1 MAGVRPATLMS
12 ATDPIVQELAALK
25 NLGEKTALWLV
36 DAGVRNRSEM
46 AKLGAIEVCRRMLL
60 AGHPVSLVAAY
71 AIEGAL
77 TDTHWNQIPPQKKL
91 EVQRL
96 FAVMKRG
103 IAAGPPV
110 VKAGARAAAAAKT
123 AAAAA
128 PVAAPASASKA
139 AAPAKTAATAAAATK
154 PAASPAPAKTATAAK
169 PAASAA
175 AAKPAATAT
184 KAAAKTAAP
193 KTAAKSA
200 PAATKTAKRK

>member
-1 MAGVRPATLMS
+1 MS

-36 DAGVRNRSEM
+36 DAGVRSRSEM

-110 VKAGARAAAAAKT
+110 VKAATRAAAAK

-128 PVAAPASASKA
+128 
-139 AAPAKTAATAAAATK
+139 
-154 PAASPAPAKTATAAK
+154 
-169 PAASAA
+169 
-175 AAKPAATAT
+175 
-184 KAAAKTAAP
+184 
-193 KTAAKSA
+193 
-200 PAATKTAKRK
+200 

>member
-1 MAGVRPATLMS
+1 MS
-12 ATDPIVQELAALK
+12 TIDPVVVELAALK

-36 DAGVRNRSEM
+36 DAGVRSRSEM

-110 VKAGARAAAAAKT
+110 VKAAARNKT
-123 AAAAA
+123 
-128 PVAAPASASKA
+128 
-139 AAPAKTAATAAAATK
+139 
-154 PAASPAPAKTATAAK
+154 ASPAPAAATSTPAAPVATAASPAKKAVSSSTTATAK
-169 PAASAA
+169 PAAKS
-175 AAKPAATAT
+175 T
-184 KAAAKTAAP
+184 K
-193 KTAAKSA
+193 
-200 PAATKTAKRK
+200 R

>member
-1 MAGVRPATLMS
+1 MS
-12 ATDPIVQELAALK
+12 ATDPVVLELAALK

-36 DAGVRNRSEM
+36 DAGVRSRSEM

-110 VKAGARAAAAAKT
+110 TKASARPAAKAAAAA

-128 PVAAPASASKA
+128 GESAEPAAAE
-139 AAPAKTAATAAAATK
+139 AAPAKSASK
-154 PAASPAPAKTATAAK
+154 PAAKSPAK
-169 PAASAA
+169 PAA
-175 AAKPAATAT
+175 
-184 KAAAKTAAP
+184 
-193 KTAAKSA
+193 
-200 PAATKTAKRK
+200 KRKA

>member
-1 MAGVRPATLMS
+1 MKIPAKYWLKFFKDSAFLSVTKRPRPATLLFMS
-12 ATDPIVQELAALK
+12 APDPVVTELAALK

-36 DAGVRNRSEM
+36 DAGVRSRSEM
-46 AKLGAIEVCRRMLL
+46 AKLGAIEVCKRMLL

-110 VKAGARAAAAAKT
+110 VKAGARAAAKT
-123 AAAAA
+123 AADAAVAEAAA
-128 PVAAPASASKA
+128 KA
-139 AAPAKTAATAAAATK
+139 VPGK
-154 PAASPAPAKTATAAK
+154 ASPAP
-169 PAASAA
+169 
-175 AAKPAATAT
+175 
-184 KAAAKTAAP
+184 
-193 KTAAKSA
+193 AAKSA
-200 PAATKTAKRK
+200 PATPATPSKTAKRKV

>member
-1 MAGVRPATLMS
+1 
-12 ATDPIVQELAALK
+12 
-25 NLGEKTALWLV
+25 
-36 DAGVRNRSEM
+36 M

-110 VKAGARAAAAAKT
+110 VKAGARVAAKT
-123 AAAAA
+123 AADAAA
-128 PVAAPASASKA
+128 AVETAQ
-139 AAPAKTAATAAAATK
+139 AATAPAATPSKSK
-154 PAASPAPAKTATAAK
+154 PAPAPAK
-169 PAASAA
+169 PA
-175 AAKPAATAT
+175 
-184 KAAAKTAAP
+184 
-193 KTAAKSA
+193 
-200 PAATKTAKRK
+200 AKRKS

>member
-1 MAGVRPATLMS
+1 MS
-12 ATDPIVQELAALK
+12 ATDPVVLELAALK

-36 DAGVRNRSEM
+36 DAGVRSRSEM

-110 VKAGARAAAAAKT
+110 VKAGAR
-123 AAAAA
+123 
-128 PVAAPASASKA
+128 P
-139 AAPAKTAATAAAATK
+139 PAKTTA
-154 PAASPAPAKTATAAK
+154 PAPAPSPAPAKAEVKPVPAAAKVEVKATVPSVAKPVAKPAAK
-169 PAASAA
+169 PAGNKPASKSVAAA
-175 AAKPAATAT
+175 AAKPAPA
-184 KAAAKTAAP
+184 KPAAKAG
-193 KTAAKSA
+193 AK
-200 PAATKTAKRK
+200 PAKRKG

>member
-1 MAGVRPATLMS
+1 MS
-12 ATDPIVQELAALK
+12 AIDPVVVELAALK

-36 DAGVRNRSEM
+36 DAGVRSRSEM

-110 VKAGARAAAAAKT
+110 VKAASRAAKAAAAAAAEVT
-123 AAAAA
+123 TEAAAEAK
-128 PVAAPASASKA
+128 PPAEAKV
-139 AAPAKTAATAAAATK
+139 PAK
-154 PAASPAPAKTATAAK
+154 P
-169 PAASAA
+169 
-175 AAKPAATAT
+175 
-184 KAAAKTAAP
+184 KA
-193 KTAAKSA
+193 
-200 PAATKTAKRK
+200 

>member
-1 MAGVRPATLMS
+1 MS
-12 ATDPIVQELAALK
+12 AIDPVVTELAALK

-36 DAGVRNRSEM
+36 DAGVRSRSEM

-110 VKAGARAAAAAKT
+110 VKAAARPAAK
-123 AAAAA
+123 A
-128 PVAAPASASKA
+128 VAAPAKEEAKPDPAPGPVNA
-139 AAPAKTAATAAAATK
+139 AAPAAKAPAKTAAK
-154 PAASPAPAKTATAAK
+154 PAAK
-169 PAASAA
+169 AS
-175 AAKPAATAT
+175 
-184 KAAAKTAAP
+184 
-193 KTAAKSA
+193 KS
-200 PAATKTAKRK
+200 K

>member
-1 MAGVRPATLMS
+1 MRPRPAILLSMS
-12 ATDPIVQELAALK
+12 APDPVVTELAALK

-36 DAGVRNRSEM
+36 DAGVRSRSEM
-46 AKLGAIEVCRRMLL
+46 AKLGAIEVCKRMLL

-110 VKAGARAAAAAKT
+110 IKAGARAAAKT
-123 AAAAA
+123 AAD
-128 PVAAPASASKA
+128 
-139 AAPAKTAATAAAATK
+139 AAAAD
-154 PAASPAPAKTATAAK
+154 AAEVAKA
-169 PAASAA
+169 AA
-175 AAKPAATAT
+175 AAKPAAAKPTSS
-184 KAAAKTAAP
+184 KPAAKTP
-193 KTAAKSA
+193 DPA
-200 PAATKTAKRK
+200 PAKTAKRKA

>member
-1 MAGVRPATLMS
+1 MS
-12 ATDPIVQELAALK
+12 AIDPVVVELAALK

-36 DAGVRNRSEM
+36 DAGVRSRSEM

-110 VKAGARAAAAAKT
+110 VKAAARSAKAAAEAAAAAT
-123 AAAAA
+123 EAGAAE
-128 PVAAPASASKA
+128 A
-139 AAPAKTAATAAAATK
+139 AAPA
-154 PAASPAPAKTATAAK
+154 APAKAAK
-169 PAASAA
+169 P
-175 AAKPAATAT
+175 
-184 KAAAKTAAP
+184 KA
-193 KTAAKSA
+193 
-200 PAATKTAKRK
+200 

>member
-1 MAGVRPATLMS
+1 MS
-12 ATDPIVQELAALK
+12 APDPVVTELAALK

-36 DAGVRNRSEM
+36 DAGVRSRSEM

-110 VKAGARAAAAAKT
+110 VKAGVRAAAAKT
-123 AAAAA
+123 AADAADAAAAEAAAA
-128 PVAAPASASKA
+128 PVKPVPAASQATAKSPAKSA
-139 AAPAKTAATAAAATK
+139 AAPAKTA
-154 PAASPAPAKTATAAK
+154 
-169 PAASAA
+169 
-175 AAKPAATAT
+175 
-184 KAAAKTAAP
+184 
-193 KTAAKSA
+193 
-200 PAATKTAKRK
+200 KRKA

>member
-1 MAGVRPATLMS
+1 MS
-12 ATDPIVQELAALK
+12 AIDPVVVELAALK

-36 DAGVRNRSEM
+36 DAGVRSRSEM

-110 VKAGARAAAAAKT
+110 VKAAAR
-123 AAAAA
+123 
-128 PVAAPASASKA
+128 SAKA
-139 AAPAKTAATAAAATK
+139 AADAAEAAGAAAE
-154 PAASPAPAKTATAAK
+154 APAKAAK
-169 PAASAA
+169 P
-175 AAKPAATAT
+175 
-184 KAAAKTAAP
+184 KA
-193 KTAAKSA
+193 
-200 PAATKTAKRK
+200 

>member
-1 MAGVRPATLMS
+1 MS
-12 ATDPIVQELAALK
+12 TIDPVVVELAALK

-36 DAGVRNRSEM
+36 DAGVRSRSEM

-110 VKAGARAAAAAKT
+110 VKAAARTKAAASGPAAVV
-123 AAAAA
+123 
-128 PVAAPASASKA
+128 PAPAATVAPA
-139 AAPAKTAATAAAATK
+139 AAPAVD
-154 PAASPAPAKTATAAK
+154 PAKK
-169 PAASAA
+169 AASAQ
-175 AAKPAATAT
+175 KSPS
-184 KAAAKTAAP
+184 
-193 KTAAKSA
+193 AKSA
-200 PAATKTAKRK
+200 GKSTKG

>member
-1 MAGVRPATLMS
+1 MS
-12 ATDPIVQELAALK
+12 ATDPVVLELAALK

-36 DAGVRNRSEM
+36 DAGVRSRSEM

-110 VKAGARAAAAAKT
+110 TKASARPAAKAAAAAAAEAAESAET
-123 AAAAA
+123 AE
-128 PVAAPASASKA
+128 
-139 AAPAKTAATAAAATK
+139 AAPAKTTAAKAPAK
-154 PAASPAPAKTATAAK
+154 PAAKSAAK
-169 PAASAA
+169 PAA
-175 AAKPAATAT
+175 
-184 KAAAKTAAP
+184 
-193 KTAAKSA
+193 
-200 PAATKTAKRK
+200 KRKA

>member
-1 MAGVRPATLMS
+1 MS

-110 VKAGARAAAAAKT
+110 VKASSRAAAAA
-123 AAAAA
+123 AAAAKA
-128 PVAAPASASKA
+128 EAEAEAETEAKAGAGAGEKPVAVEAAPKAKTKAASAKA
-139 AAPAKTAATAAAATK
+139 AAP
-154 PAASPAPAKTATAAK
+154 SAK
-169 PAASAA
+169 PAA
-175 AAKPAATAT
+175 
-184 KAAAKTAAP
+184 
-193 KTAAKSA
+193 
-200 PAATKTAKRK
+200 KRG

>member
-1 MAGVRPATLMS
+1 MS
-12 ATDPIVQELAALK
+12 AIDPVVTELAALK

-36 DAGVRNRSEM
+36 DAGVRSRSEM

-110 VKAGARAAAAAKT
+110 IKAAARPAAKAAAEAPAKEEDKPAPAPEPVKATAPAAKPAAKATAKTAAKT
-123 AAAAA
+123 AA
-128 PVAAPASASKA
+128 
-139 AAPAKTAATAAAATK
+139 K
-154 PAASPAPAKTATAAK
+154 PAVK
-169 PAASAA
+169 
-175 AAKPAATAT
+175 
-184 KAAAKTAAP
+184 
-193 KTAAKSA
+193 AAKS
-200 PAATKTAKRK
+200 K

>member
-1 MAGVRPATLMS
+1 MS
-12 ATDPIVQELAALK
+12 APDPVVTELAALK

-36 DAGVRNRSEM
+36 DAGVRSRSEM
-46 AKLGAIEVCRRMLL
+46 AKLGAIEVCKRMLL

-110 VKAGARAAAAAKT
+110 VKAGARAAAKT
-123 AAAAA
+123 AADAAVAEAAA
-128 PVAAPASASKA
+128 KA
-139 AAPAKTAATAAAATK
+139 VPGK
-154 PAASPAPAKTATAAK
+154 ASPAPA
-169 PAASAA
+169 
-175 AAKPAATAT
+175 
-184 KAAAKTAAP
+184 
-193 KTAAKSA
+193 AKST
-200 PAATKTAKRK
+200 PAKSTPATPSKTAKRKV

>member
-1 MAGVRPATLMS
+1 MS
-12 ATDPIVQELAALK
+12 APDPVVTELAALK

-36 DAGVRNRSEM
+36 DAGVRSRSEM
-46 AKLGAIEVCRRMLL
+46 AKLGAIEVCKRMLL

-110 VKAGARAAAAAKT
+110 VKAGARAAAKSAADAAVAEAAAK
-123 AAAAA
+123 AV
-128 PVAAPASASKA
+128 PGK
-139 AAPAKTAATAAAATK
+139 
-154 PAASPAPAKTATAAK
+154 ASPAPAAK
-169 PAASAA
+169 STP
-175 AAKPAATAT
+175 
-184 KAAAKTAAP
+184 
-193 KTAAKSA
+193 AKSA
-200 PAATKTAKRK
+200 PATPSKTAKRKV

>member
-1 MAGVRPATLMS
+1 MS
-12 ATDPIVQELAALK
+12 ATDPVVLELAALK

-36 DAGVRNRSEM
+36 DAGVRSRSEM

-110 VKAGARAAAAAKT
+110 TKASARPAAKAAAAA
-123 AAAAA
+123 AAAASE
-128 PVAAPASASKA
+128 AAPAESETKA
-139 AAPAKTAATAAAATK
+139 DATAPA
-154 PAASPAPAKTATAAK
+154 
-169 PAASAA
+169 
-175 AAKPAATAT
+175 
-184 KAAAKTAAP
+184 
-193 KTAAKSA
+193 AAKSA
-200 PAATKTAKRK
+200 PKTPAKPAAKRKA

>member
-1 MAGVRPATLMS
+1 MS
-12 ATDPIVQELAALK
+12 APDPVVTELAALK

-36 DAGVRNRSEM
+36 DAGVRSRSEM
-46 AKLGAIEVCRRMLL
+46 AKLGAIEVCKRMLL

-110 VKAGARAAAAAKT
+110 VKAGARAAAK
-123 AAAAA
+123 
-128 PVAAPASASKA
+128 SAVD
-139 AAPAKTAATAAAATK
+139 
-154 PAASPAPAKTATAAK
+154 
-169 PAASAA
+169 AASAE
-175 AAKPAATAT
+175 
-184 KAAAKTAAP
+184 
-193 KTAAKSA
+193 AAKSA
-200 PAATKTAKRK
+200 PAEVAPAGAKSSPSKVAVPAKAAKRKA

>member
-1 MAGVRPATLMS
+1 MTKGLRPAKLKFMS
-12 ATDPIVQELAALK
+12 ATDPVVLELAALK

-36 DAGVRNRSEM
+36 DAGVRSRSEM

-110 VKAGARAAAAAKT
+110 VKAGARVAAKT
-123 AAAAA
+123 AADAAA
-128 PVAAPASASKA
+128 AAVTEAAKETA
-139 AAPAKTAATAAAATK
+139 AAKAAPAKPAAQSPAK
-154 PAASPAPAKTATAAK
+154 PATVPAK
-169 PAASAA
+169 PAA
-175 AAKPAATAT
+175 
-184 KAAAKTAAP
+184 
-193 KTAAKSA
+193 
-200 PAATKTAKRK
+200 KRKS

>member
-1 MAGVRPATLMS
+1 MTKGRRPANVKIMS
-12 ATDPIVQELAALK
+12 AIDPVVTELAALK

-36 DAGVRNRSEM
+36 DAGVRSRSEM

-110 VKAGARAAAAAKT
+110 VKAAARPAAKA

-128 PVAAPASASKA
+128 PAKEEAKPAPAPGPVKAAAPAAKPVA
-139 AAPAKTAATAAAATK
+139 KAPAKTAAK
-154 PAASPAPAKTATAAK
+154 SAAK
-169 PAASAA
+169 PAA
-175 AAKPAATAT
+175 
-184 KAAAKTAAP
+184 
-193 KTAAKSA
+193 
-200 PAATKTAKRK
+200 KTAKSK

>member
-1 MAGVRPATLMS
+1 MS
-12 ATDPIVQELAALK
+12 APDPVVTELAALK

-36 DAGVRNRSEM
+36 DAGVRSRSEM
-46 AKLGAIEVCRRMLL
+46 AKLGAIEVCKRMLL

-110 VKAGARAAAAAKT
+110 VKAGARAAAKT
-123 AAAAA
+123 AADAAVAEAAA
-128 PVAAPASASKA
+128 KA
-139 AAPAKTAATAAAATK
+139 VPGK
-154 PAASPAPAKTATAAK
+154 ASPAP
-169 PAASAA
+169 
-175 AAKPAATAT
+175 
-184 KAAAKTAAP
+184 
-193 KTAAKSA
+193 AAKSA
-200 PAATKTAKRK
+200 PATPATPSKTAKRKV

>member
-1 MAGVRPATLMS
+1 VTKGRRPANVKIMS
-12 ATDPIVQELAALK
+12 AIDPVVTELAALK

-36 DAGVRNRSEM
+36 DAGVRSRSEM

-110 VKAGARAAAAAKT
+110 IKAAARPAAKAAAEAPAKEEAKPAPAPEPVKATAPAAKPAAKATAKTAAKT
-123 AAAAA
+123 AA
-128 PVAAPASASKA
+128 
-139 AAPAKTAATAAAATK
+139 K
-154 PAASPAPAKTATAAK
+154 PAVK
-169 PAASAA
+169 
-175 AAKPAATAT
+175 
-184 KAAAKTAAP
+184 
-193 KTAAKSA
+193 AAKS
-200 PAATKTAKRK
+200 K

>member
-1 MAGVRPATLMS
+1 MS
-12 ATDPIVQELAALK
+12 APDPVVIELAALK

-36 DAGVRNRSEM
+36 DAGVRSRSEM

-110 VKAGARAAAAAKT
+110 IKAGARVAAAKSAADAAAAAALAAEAEAAAAAAAK
-123 AAAAA
+123 
-128 PVAAPASASKA
+128 PVKA
-139 AAPAKTAATAAAATK
+139 AAKTPAKTATKTASKPAVKTPAKKAAATK
-154 PAASPAPAKTATAAK
+154 PTARGK
-169 PAASAA
+169 
-175 AAKPAATAT
+175 
-184 KAAAKTAAP
+184 
-193 KTAAKSA
+193 
-200 PAATKTAKRK
+200 

>member
-1 MAGVRPATLMS
+1 MYSGQRKGCHAFPAPAGSAANPLKYWLKFFQDSAFLPVIKCRRPANSILMS
-12 ATDPIVQELAALK
+12 ATDPVVLELAALK

-36 DAGVRNRSEM
+36 DAGVRSRSEM
-46 AKLGAIEVCRRMLL
+46 AKLGAIEVCKRMLL

-110 VKAGARAAAAAKT
+110 TKAASRPAA
-123 AAAAA
+123 
-128 PVAAPASASKA
+128 KA
-139 AAPAKTAATAAAATK
+139 AAEAK
-154 PAASPAPAKTATAAK
+154 PASPDKAEEAKPAAK
-169 PAASAA
+169 PAKPA
-175 AAKPAATAT
+175 AAKPAS
-184 KAAAKTAAP
+184 KTA
-193 KTAAKSA
+193 S
-200 PAATKTAKRK
+200 KRS

>member
-1 MAGVRPATLMS
+1 MS
-12 ATDPIVQELAALK
+12 ATDPVVLELAALK

-36 DAGVRNRSEM
+36 DAGVRSRSEM

-77 TDTHWNQIPPQKKL
+77 TDTHWNQIPAQKKL

-110 VKAGARAAAAAKT
+110 VKAGARPAKT
-123 AAAAA
+123 AAAA
-128 PVAAPASASKA
+128 
-139 AAPAKTAATAAAATK
+139 
-154 PAASPAPAKTATAAK
+154 PAPEPVKEEPKAAAK
-169 PAASAA
+169 PAAKT
-175 AAKPAATAT
+175 AAKPAATA
-184 KAAAKTAAP
+184 AKT
-193 KTAAKSA
+193 
-200 PAATKTAKRK
+200 PAKTAKRKA

>member
-1 MAGVRPATLMS
+1 MS
-12 ATDPIVQELAALK
+12 APDPVVLELAALK

-36 DAGVRNRSEM
+36 DAGVRSRSEM

-110 VKAGARAAAAAKT
+110 VKAGARPAAKAAAPVPVPAKEEPKPVPAPAPKVEVKAVTAVKTTPKPVAKPAPAKPAAAKT
-123 AAAAA
+123 A
-128 PVAAPASASKA
+128 V
-139 AAPAKTAATAAAATK
+139 
-154 PAASPAPAKTATAAK
+154 
-169 PAASAA
+169 
-175 AAKPAATAT
+175 
-184 KAAAKTAAP
+184 KAAAKTA
-193 KTAAKSA
+193 
-200 PAATKTAKRK
+200 KRKA

>member
-1 MAGVRPATLMS
+1 MTKGRRPAKLKFMS
-12 ATDPIVQELAALK
+12 ATDPVVLELAALK

-36 DAGVRNRSEM
+36 DAGVRSRSEM

-110 VKAGARAAAAAKT
+110 VKAVARAAAKT
-123 AAAAA
+123 AADEAAA
-128 PVAAPASASKA
+128 LETAK
-139 AAPAKTAATAAAATK
+139 AAPAKAATPSKSK
-154 PAASPAPAKTATAAK
+154 PAPAPAK
-169 PAASAA
+169 PA
-175 AAKPAATAT
+175 
-184 KAAAKTAAP
+184 
-193 KTAAKSA
+193 
-200 PAATKTAKRK
+200 AKRKS

>member
-1 MAGVRPATLMS
+1 MS
-12 ATDPIVQELAALK
+12 ATDPVVTELAALK

-36 DAGVRNRSEM
+36 DAGVRSRSEM

-110 VKAGARAAAAAKT
+110 AKAGSRPAAKT

-128 PVAAPASASKA
+128 PAEEP
-139 AAPAKTAATAAAATK
+139 AAPAKTKTAAAASKTT
-154 PAASPAPAKTATAAK
+154 AKSSTT
-169 PAASAA
+169 AA
-175 AAKPAATAT
+175 AAKPAA
-184 KAAAKTAAP
+184 
-193 KTAAKSA
+193 KTAAK
-200 PAATKTAKRK
+200 RKA

>member
-1 MAGVRPATLMS
+1 MS
-12 ATDPIVQELAALK
+12 APDPVVTELAALK

-36 DAGVRNRSEM
+36 DAGVRSRSEM
-46 AKLGAIEVCRRMLL
+46 AKLGAIEVCKRMLL

-110 VKAGARAAAAAKT
+110 VKAGARAAAK
-123 AAAAA
+123 
-128 PVAAPASASKA
+128 SAVD
-139 AAPAKTAATAAAATK
+139 
-154 PAASPAPAKTATAAK
+154 
-169 PAASAA
+169 AASAE
-175 AAKPAATAT
+175 
-184 KAAAKTAAP
+184 
-193 KTAAKSA
+193 AAKSA
-200 PAATKTAKRK
+200 PAEVAPAVAKSSPSKVAVPAKAAKRKA

>member
-1 MAGVRPATLMS
+1 MS

-36 DAGVRNRSEM
+36 DAGVRSRSEM

-110 VKAGARAAAAAKT
+110 VKAGARAAAAKT

-128 PVAAPASASKA
+128 PAPAAVEPAPKAAAASSSKSKA
-139 AAPAKTAATAAAATK
+139 AAPAA
-154 PAASPAPAKTATAAK
+154 AAK
-169 PAASAA
+169 PAAAPKAASA

-184 KAAAKTAAP
+184 KPATKTAAPKAAAKTAAAAP
-193 KTAAKSA
+193 KTTTAKS
-200 PAATKTAKRK
+200 KK

>member
-1 MAGVRPATLMS
+1 MS
-12 ATDPIVQELAALK
+12 TIDPVVVELAALK

-36 DAGVRNRSEM
+36 DAGVRSRSEM

-110 VKAGARAAAAAKT
+110 VKAAARNKT
-123 AAAAA
+123 
-128 PVAAPASASKA
+128 
-139 AAPAKTAATAAAATK
+139 
-154 PAASPAPAKTATAAK
+154 ASPAPAAAASTPAAPVATAASPAKKAVSSSTTATAK
-169 PAASAA
+169 PAAKS
-175 AAKPAATAT
+175 T
-184 KAAAKTAAP
+184 K
-193 KTAAKSA
+193 
-200 PAATKTAKRK
+200 R

>member
-1 MAGVRPATLMS
+1 MS
-12 ATDPIVQELAALK
+12 ATDPVVLELAALK

-36 DAGVRNRSEM
+36 DAGVRSRSEM

-77 TDTHWNQIPPQKKL
+77 TDTHWNQIPAQKKL

-110 VKAGARAAAAAKT
+110 VKAGARPAKT
-123 AAAAA
+123 AAAA
-128 PVAAPASASKA
+128 
-139 AAPAKTAATAAAATK
+139 
-154 PAASPAPAKTATAAK
+154 PAPEPVKEEPKAAAK
-169 PAASAA
+169 PAAKT

-184 KAAAKTAAP
+184 KTAAAKT
-193 KTAAKSA
+193 
-200 PAATKTAKRK
+200 PAKTAKRKA

>member
-1 MAGVRPATLMS
+1 MS
-12 ATDPIVQELAALK
+12 TIDPVVVELAALK

-36 DAGVRNRSEM
+36 DAGVRSRSEM

-110 VKAGARAAAAAKT
+110 VKAAACNKT
-123 AAAAA
+123 
-128 PVAAPASASKA
+128 
-139 AAPAKTAATAAAATK
+139 
-154 PAASPAPAKTATAAK
+154 ASPAPAAATSTPAAPVATAAS
-169 PAASAA
+169 PA
-175 AAKPAATAT
+175 K
-184 KAAAKTAAP
+184 KIRKFLNNGDGKTR
-193 KTAAKSA
+193 S
-200 PAATKTAKRK
+200 